1 MSTTSRAEIHA
12 EMERARREFHALLE
26 QSTPDAL
33 SRPSKGT
40 RWTNRQLLFHML
52 FGYLITRNLRIVV
65 LVVSRAPL
73 GVQAGFARVL
83 DAATRPFDQINY
95 LGPCTGA
102 WALTGARMRSWCDRV
117 IDSLHRHLDADTD
130 AALSRSMAF
139 PVRWDPY
146 FAPRMSLAA
155 VYRYAT
161 LHFDHHR
168 RQLSLTEQV
177 G

>member
-73 GVQAGFARVL
+73 GVQAGFARLL

-95 LGPCTGA
+95 LGPVRR
-102 WALTGARMRSWCDRV
+102 RMGTDR
-117 IDSLHRHLDADTD
+117 RPDA
-130 AALSRSMAF
+130 
-139 PVRWDPY
+139 
-146 FAPRMSLAA
+146 
-155 VYRYAT
+155 
-161 LHFDHHR
+161 
-168 RQLSLTEQV
+168 
-177 G
+177 